1 MAIKALQTVVAR
13 IKTED
18 EYEWFVYAGAEI
30 HASNDKGRNLILH
43 KGDKYGAR
51 KSANGKQIRLITEE
65 QGPTKVF
72 TCDAELAELLAKRS
86 KVAKTHK
93 TK

>member
-51 KSANGKQIRLITEE
+51 KSSNGKQIRLITEE

-86 KVAKTHK
+86 KVAKTRK